1 MQEVTSRI
9 VSSRYF
15 PIDNILSNKEPFNRK
30 SDSCFVYDK
39 KSSGVTK
46 LLDVNI
52 VGNLNSLVDIIE
64 PLFFST
70 METNTSCGVIN
81 FIPPSFSLTLP
92 EIVSYIEDTYPDI
105 FMDGK
110 FSVVRDSNCVITAI
124 NRYNRDVNGITDM
137 GLVDYI
143 QTTVYK
149 SGNMNI
155 KKIKF
160 NNETATGF
168 IVY

>member
-15 PIDNILSNKEPFNRK
+15 PVDNILSNKEPFNR
-30 SDSCFVYDK
+30 SGNMCFVYDK
-39 KSSGVTK
+39 VTK
-46 LLDVNI
+46 GITKILDVAI

-81 FIPPSFSLTLP
+81 FIPPSFDIALP
-92 EIVSYIEDTYPDI
+92 DIVSYIEDEYPDI
-105 FMDGK
+105 FMDST
-110 FSVVRDSNCVITAI
+110 FSIARDTNCVITAI
-124 NRYNRDVNGITDM
+124 NKYNRDINGICDM
-137 GLVDYI
+137 KVVDYN
-143 QTTVYK
+143 QTTMLK
-149 SGNMNI
+149 IGNMSV
-155 KKIKF
+155 KKIEF
-160 NNETATGF
+160 NNEKADGF